1 MTGANHRWRKIKSAL
16 ASALSF
22 AAAALVIAPLGLVFF
37 HLLRNGAASGDEAI
51 ERVRTGP
58 SG

>member
-37 HLLRNGAASGDEAI
+37 HLLRNGAAS
-51 ERVRTGP
+51 VN
-58 SG
+58 